1 MLSKSLAKHVPLK
14 PAKLAEIFSIL
25 KHPDL
30 QTLKMSCNRITN
42 PPTCRELNPPCQEC
56 RIAHQEQE
64 NVRLQMLSN
73 IADAVLEA
81 THREKEATKRALADK
96 TAEAAAY
103 RAARDQRD
111 GNPTP

>member
-1 MLSKSLAKHVPLK
+1 MVVRPLLTQTKRNRSPHPMGLANYLIKHSKIKARNS
-14 PAKLAEIFSIL
+14 
-25 KHPDL
+25 
-30 QTLKMSCNRITN
+30 
-42 PPTCRELNPPCQEC
+42 
-56 RIAHQEQE
+56 
-64 NVRLQMLSN
+64 LQMLSN

-111 GNPTP
+111 GNLTPRE